1 MHSSIK
7 NKGEVYPF
15 QDNSSISEN
24 SLSKALFPEAKRK
37 QVQAEDII
45 ASISKIFIWSSEGL
59 VQKELTSDT
68 SNETVFVKFEKDTDI
83 VLFRKLGSQWFTGN
97 FVGVLSLGNDCCIEI
112 YSRFEHDKH
121 DKQDKHDKHKFA
133 FINHMLNKIYDLND
147 LFLTQGGNNK
157 TELNF
162 ECLLKLRFL
171 SKLKNAYREGEYKSY
186 EKVHKDDTSPR
197 GTIDIARHI
206 KLNLCPENYKVAY
219 SYNEYT
225 SKNSYIY
232 LVRLCYEMLFQNGKK
247 PKGKEVDD
255 LLFKSQDYWSYDKRQ
270 IIHKNEN
277 KPITSPLFKCHRE
290 LQKFCL
296 DMLRHKKMT
305 LDSFGTEDGKYGVL
319 IDCAWLWEEYVATLL
334 KDYFIHKTMS
344 SKDKDSLFVDEQGGG
359 IQRIIPDYI
368 GKNSIPVIA
377 DAKYMNLYGKR
388 DLQDEQRNSVYY
400 KTVMYMQ
407 RYQAKLGM
415 IFYPSKSEGDNAE
428 DKSQATIEAI
438 KTQENDK
445 GSKNPTNNESI
456 NSIDINNN
464 NINNSNEIKERNK
477 TKANVDRW
485 YIGSNVINDNSL
497 NDNPKFDLISLN
509 LNCLSCEKNDKEKS
523 SEGDV
528 TKELCRAEE
537 SFKSA
542 VKESIESLNKI
553 LETTGKLKG

>member
-1 MHSSIK
+1 MPKCKSKTGKLYFS
-7 NKGEVYPF
+7 
-15 QDNSSISEN
+15 QDNSTISEN
-24 SLSKALFPEAKRK
+24 NNSLFNTLFSKAKGQKE
-37 QVQAEDII
+37 QAQDNDGAEEKL
-45 ASISKIFIWSSEGL
+45 AKIFIWSSDGL
-59 VQKELTSDT
+59 VQKELTSDI
-68 SNETVFVKFEKDTDI
+68 SNETVFVKKDTDTDI

-97 FVGVLSLGNDCCIEI
+97 FVGVLSLGNVRCIEI
-112 YSRFEHDKH
+112 FSRFED
-121 DKQDKHDKHKFA
+121 DNHKFA

-147 LFLTQGGNNK
+147 WLLTQGGNNK
-157 TELNF
+157 TDLNF
-162 ECLLKLRFL
+162 DLLLKLSFL
-171 SKLKNAYREGEYKSY
+171 SKLKNAYSEGEYKSY
-186 EKVHKDDTSPR
+186 EKVHKNDTAPR

-232 LVRLCYEMLFQNGKK
+232 LVRLCYEMLFEKGKK

-277 KPITSPLFKCHRE
+277 KPITSPLFKCHRD

-296 DMLRHKKMT
+296 DVLKHKKMT

-344 SKDKDSLFVDEQGGG
+344 SKEKDNLFVDEKGKGF
-359 IQRIIPDYI
+359 QRIIPDYV
-368 GKNSIPVIA
+368 GKNSLPVIA

-428 DKSQATIEAI
+428 DKSQATTQAI
-438 KTQENDK
+438 KTQENAK
-445 GSKNPTNNESI
+445 GSKNQTNNESY

-464 NINNSNEIKERNK
+464 NNNNNVNEIKERSK

-485 YIGSNVINDNSL
+485 YIESKDNCCNDKARS
-497 NDNPKFDLISLN
+497 FHRISLN
-509 LNCLSCEKNDKEKS
+509 LNCLSSKNTNGNENTCKN
-523 SEGDV
+523 V
-528 TKELCRAEE
+528 ARELSKAED
-537 SFKSA
+537 SFKRA

-553 LETTGKLKG
+553 LETTEKSTG

>member
-1 MHSSIK
+1 MPSSTHNNGK
-7 NKGEVYPF
+7 VNSF
-15 QDNSSISEN
+15 RDNSPISKNNLFDE
-24 SLSKALFPEAKRK
+24 LFPKDKKPKEQAKDNVGTEEK
-37 QVQAEDII
+37 FAKII
-45 ASISKIFIWSSEGL
+45 MWSSEGM
-59 VQKELTSDT
+59 VQKELTYDHGP
-68 SNETVFVKFEKDTDI
+68 SNVTVFVKDKDTDI

-97 FVGVLSLGNDCCIEI
+97 FVGVLSLGNDGSIEI
-112 YSRFEHDKH
+112 YSRFEDDNHR
-121 DKQDKHDKHKFA
+121 FA
-133 FINHMLNKIYDLND
+133 FINYMLNKIYDLND

-162 ECLLKLRFL
+162 DLLLKLSFL

-186 EKVHKDDTSPR
+186 EKVHKNDTSPR

-247 PKGKEVDD
+247 PKVKEVDD

-277 KPITSPLFKCHRE
+277 KPITSPLFKCHRD

-296 DMLRHKKMT
+296 DVLKHKKMT

-344 SKDKDSLFVDEQGGG
+344 SKEKDNLFVDEKGKGF
-359 IQRIIPDYI
+359 QRIIPDYV
-368 GKNSIPVIA
+368 GKNFLPVIA

-415 IFYPSKSEGDNAE
+415 IFYPSISEGDNAE
-428 DKSQATIEAI
+428 DKSQATTQAI
-438 KTQENDK
+438 KTQENAK
-445 GSKNPTNNESI
+445 GSKNQTNNESS
-456 NSIDINNN
+456 NSIDIKNN
-464 NINNSNEIKERNK
+464 NK

-485 YIGSNVINDNSL
+485 FIDSNVTNDNSG
-497 NDNPKFDLISLN
+497 NDKARSFHLISLN
-509 LNCLSCEKNDKEKS
+509 LNCLTDKDAVVDEL
-523 SEGDV
+523 SE
-528 TKELCRAEE
+528 AED
-537 SFKSA
+537 SFKRA
-542 VKESIESLNKI
+542 VKDSIESINKQ
-553 LETTGKLKG
+553 LSTQKSLLDSSQNSSQD

>member
-1 MHSSIK
+1 MPSSTHNNGK
-7 NKGEVYPF
+7 VNSF
-15 QDNSSISEN
+15 RDNSPISKNNLFDE
-24 SLSKALFPEAKRK
+24 LFPKDKKPKEQAKDNVGTEEK
-37 QVQAEDII
+37 FAKII
-45 ASISKIFIWSSEGL
+45 MWSSEGM
-59 VQKELTSDT
+59 VQKELTYDHGP
-68 SNETVFVKFEKDTDI
+68 SNVTVFVKDKDTDI

-97 FVGVLSLGNDCCIEI
+97 FVGVLSLGNDGSIEI
-112 YSRFEHDKH
+112 YSRFEDDNHR
-121 DKQDKHDKHKFA
+121 FA

-162 ECLLKLRFL
+162 DLLLKLSFL

-186 EKVHKDDTSPR
+186 EKVHKNDTSPR

-247 PKGKEVDD
+247 PKVKEVDD

-277 KPITSPLFKCHRE
+277 KPITSPLFKCHRD

-296 DMLRHKKMT
+296 DVLKHKKMT

-344 SKDKDSLFVDEQGGG
+344 SKEKDNLFVDEKGKGF
-359 IQRIIPDYI
+359 QRIIPDYV
-368 GKNSIPVIA
+368 GKNFLPVIA

-415 IFYPSKSEGDNAE
+415 IFYPLISEGDNAE
-428 DKSQATIEAI
+428 YKSQATTQAI
-438 KTQENDK
+438 KTQENAK
-445 GSKNPTNNESI
+445 GSKNQTNNESS
-456 NSIDINNN
+456 NSIDIKNN
-464 NINNSNEIKERNK
+464 NK

-485 YIGSNVINDNSL
+485 FIDSNVTNDNSGY
-497 NDNPKFDLISLN
+497 DKARSFHLISLN
-509 LNCLSCEKNDKEKS
+509 LNCLTDKDAVVDEL
-523 SEGDV
+523 SE
-528 TKELCRAEE
+528 AED
-537 SFKSA
+537 SFKRA
-542 VKESIESLNKI
+542 VKDSIESINKQ
-553 LETTGKLKG
+553 LSTQKSLLDSSQNSSQD

>member
-1 MHSSIK
+1 MPSSTHNNGK
-7 NKGEVYPF
+7 VNSF
-15 QDNSSISEN
+15 RDNSPISKNNLFDE
-24 SLSKALFPEAKRK
+24 LFPKDKKPKEQAKDNVWTEEK
-37 QVQAEDII
+37 FAKII
-45 ASISKIFIWSSEGL
+45 MWSSEGM
-59 VQKELTSDT
+59 VQKELTYDHGP
-68 SNETVFVKFEKDTDI
+68 SNVTVFVKDKDTDI

-97 FVGVLSLGNDCCIEI
+97 FVGVLSLGNDGSIEI
-112 YSRFEHDKH
+112 YSRFEDDNHR
-121 DKQDKHDKHKFA
+121 FA

-162 ECLLKLRFL
+162 DLLLKLSFL

-186 EKVHKDDTSPR
+186 EKVHKNDTSPR

-247 PKGKEVDD
+247 PKVKEVDD

-277 KPITSPLFKCHRE
+277 KPITSPLFKCHRD

-296 DMLRHKKMT
+296 DVLKHKKMT

-344 SKDKDSLFVDEQGGG
+344 SKEKDNLFVDEKGKGF
-359 IQRIIPDYI
+359 QRIIPDYV
-368 GKNSIPVIA
+368 GKNFLPVIA
-377 DAKYMNLYGKR
+377 DAKYMNLYEKR

-415 IFYPSKSEGDNAE
+415 IFYPSISEGDNAE
-428 DKSQATIEAI
+428 DKSQATTQAI
-438 KTQENDK
+438 KTQENAK
-445 GSKNPTNNESI
+445 GSKNQTNNESS
-456 NSIDINNN
+456 NSIDIKNN
-464 NINNSNEIKERNK
+464 NK

-485 YIGSNVINDNSL
+485 FIDSNVTNDNSG
-497 NDNPKFDLISLN
+497 NDKARSFHLISLN
-509 LNCLSCEKNDKEKS
+509 LNCLTDKDAVVDEL
-523 SEGDV
+523 SE
-528 TKELCRAEE
+528 AED
-537 SFKSA
+537 SFKRA
-542 VKESIESLNKI
+542 VKDSIESINKQ
-553 LETTGKLKG
+553 LSTQKSLLDSSQNSSQD

>member
-1 MHSSIK
+1 MPSSTHNNGK
-7 NKGEVYPF
+7 VNSF
-15 QDNSSISEN
+15 RDNSPISKNNLFDE
-24 SLSKALFPEAKRK
+24 LFPKDKKPKEQAKDNVGTEEK
-37 QVQAEDII
+37 FAKII
-45 ASISKIFIWSSEGL
+45 MWSSEGM
-59 VQKELTSDT
+59 VQKELTYDHGP
-68 SNETVFVKFEKDTDI
+68 SNVTVFVKDKDTDI

-97 FVGVLSLGNDCCIEI
+97 FVGVLSLGNDGSIEI
-112 YSRFEHDKH
+112 YSRFEDDNHR
-121 DKQDKHDKHKFA
+121 FA

-162 ECLLKLRFL
+162 DLLLKLSFL

-186 EKVHKDDTSPR
+186 EKVHKNDTSPR

-247 PKGKEVDD
+247 PKVKEVDD

-277 KPITSPLFKCHRE
+277 KPITSPLFKCHRD

-296 DMLRHKKMT
+296 DVLKHKKMT

-319 IDCAWLWEEYVATLL
+319 IDCAWIWEEYVATLL

-344 SKDKDSLFVDEQGGG
+344 SKEKDNLFVDEKGKGF
-359 IQRIIPDYI
+359 QRIIPDYV
-368 GKNSIPVIA
+368 GKNFLPVIA

-415 IFYPSKSEGDNAE
+415 IFYPSISEGDNAE
-428 DKSQATIEAI
+428 DKSQATTQAI
-438 KTQENDK
+438 KTQENAK
-445 GSKNPTNNESI
+445 GSKNQTNNESS
-456 NSIDINNN
+456 NSIDIKNN
-464 NINNSNEIKERNK
+464 NK

-485 YIGSNVINDNSL
+485 FIDSNVTNDNSG
-497 NDNPKFDLISLN
+497 NDKARSFHLISLN
-509 LNCLSCEKNDKEKS
+509 LNCLTDKDAVVDEL
-523 SEGDV
+523 SE
-528 TKELCRAEE
+528 AED
-537 SFKSA
+537 SFKRA
-542 VKESIESLNKI
+542 VKDSIESINKQ
-553 LETTGKLKG
+553 LSTQKSLLDSSQNSSQD

>member
-1 MHSSIK
+1 MPSSTHNNGK
-7 NKGEVYPF
+7 VNSF
-15 QDNSSISEN
+15 RDNSPISKNNLFDE
-24 SLSKALFPEAKRK
+24 LFPKDKKPKEQAKDNVGTEEK
-37 QVQAEDII
+37 FAKII
-45 ASISKIFIWSSEGL
+45 MWSSEGM
-59 VQKELTSDT
+59 VQKELTYDHGP
-68 SNETVFVKFEKDTDI
+68 SNVTVFVKDKDTDI

-97 FVGVLSLGNDCCIEI
+97 FVGVLSLGNDGSIEI
-112 YSRFEHDKH
+112 YSRFEDDNHR
-121 DKQDKHDKHKFA
+121 FA

-162 ECLLKLRFL
+162 DLLLKLSFL

-186 EKVHKDDTSPR
+186 EKVHKNDTSPR

-247 PKGKEVDD
+247 PKVKEVDD

-277 KPITSPLFKCHRE
+277 KPITSPLFKCHRD

-296 DMLRHKKMT
+296 DVLKHKKMT

-344 SKDKDSLFVDEQGGG
+344 SKEKDNLFVDEKGKGF
-359 IQRIIPDYI
+359 QRIIPDYV
-368 GKNSIPVIA
+368 GKNFLPVIA

-415 IFYPSKSEGDNAE
+415 IFYPSISEGDNAE
-428 DKSQATIEAI
+428 DKSQATTQAI
-438 KTQENDK
+438 KTQENAK
-445 GSKNPTNNESI
+445 GSKNQTNNESS
-456 NSIDINNN
+456 NSIDIKNN
-464 NINNSNEIKERNK
+464 NK

-485 YIGSNVINDNSL
+485 FIDSNVTNDNSG
-497 NDNPKFDLISLN
+497 NDKARSFHLISLN
-509 LNCLSCEKNDKEKS
+509 LNYLTDKDAVVDELSE
-523 SEGDV
+523 
-528 TKELCRAEE
+528 AED
-537 SFKSA
+537 SFKRA
-542 VKESIESLNKI
+542 VKDSIESINKQ
-553 LETTGKLKG
+553 LSTQKSLLDSSQNSSQD

>member
-1 MHSSIK
+1 MFD
-7 NKGEVYPF
+7 E
-15 QDNSSISEN
+15 
-24 SLSKALFPEAKRK
+24 LFPKDKKPKEQAKDNVGTEEK
-37 QVQAEDII
+37 FAKII
-45 ASISKIFIWSSEGL
+45 MWSSEGM
-59 VQKELTSDT
+59 VQKELTYDHGP
-68 SNETVFVKFEKDTDI
+68 SNVTVFVKDKDTDI

-97 FVGVLSLGNDCCIEI
+97 FVGVLSLGNDGSIEI
-112 YSRFEHDKH
+112 YSRFEDDNHR
-121 DKQDKHDKHKFA
+121 FA

-162 ECLLKLRFL
+162 DLLLKLSFL

-186 EKVHKDDTSPR
+186 EKVHKNDTSPR

-247 PKGKEVDD
+247 PKVKEVDD

-277 KPITSPLFKCHRE
+277 KPITSPLFKCHRD

-296 DMLRHKKMT
+296 DVLKHKKMT
-305 LDSFGTEDGKYGVL
+305 LYSFGTEDGKYGVL

-344 SKDKDSLFVDEQGGG
+344 SKEKDNLFVDEKGKGF
-359 IQRIIPDYI
+359 QRIIPDYV
-368 GKNSIPVIA
+368 GKNFLPVIA

-415 IFYPSKSEGDNAE
+415 IFYPSISEGDNAE
-428 DKSQATIEAI
+428 DKSQATTQAI
-438 KTQENDK
+438 KTQENAK
-445 GSKNPTNNESI
+445 GSKNQTNNESS
-456 NSIDINNN
+456 NSIDIKNN
-464 NINNSNEIKERNK
+464 NK

-485 YIGSNVINDNSL
+485 FIDSNVTNDNSG
-497 NDNPKFDLISLN
+497 NDKARSFHLISLN
-509 LNCLSCEKNDKEKS
+509 LNCLTDKDAVVDEL
-523 SEGDV
+523 SE
-528 TKELCRAEE
+528 AED
-537 SFKSA
+537 SFKRA
-542 VKESIESLNKI
+542 VKDSIESINKQ
-553 LETTGKLKG
+553 LSTQKSLLDSSQNSSQD

>member
-1 MHSSIK
+1 MPKCKSKTGNLYFS
-7 NKGEVYPF
+7 
-15 QDNSSISEN
+15 QDNSTISEN
-24 SLSKALFPEAKRK
+24 NNSLFNTLFSKAKGQKEQAQDNDGAEEKLAK
-37 QVQAEDII
+37 
-45 ASISKIFIWSSEGL
+45 ISIWSSEGL
-59 VQKELTSDT
+59 VQKELTSDST
-68 SNETVFVKFEKDTDI
+68 NGTVFVKDTDI

-97 FVGVLSLGNDCCIEI
+97 YVGILSLGNDSCIEI
-112 YSRFEHDKH
+112 YSRFEDV
-121 DKQDKHDKHKFA
+121 KHKFA

-147 LFLTQGGNNK
+147 WLLTQGGNNK
-157 TELNF
+157 TDLNLDL
-162 ECLLKLRFL
+162 LLKLSFL

-186 EKVHKDDTSPR
+186 EKVHKNDTAPR

-232 LVRLCYEMLFQNGKK
+232 LVRLCYEMLFEKGKK
-247 PKGKEVDD
+247 PKGKEIDD

-277 KPITSPLFKCHRE
+277 KPITSPLFKCHRD

-296 DMLRHKKMT
+296 DVLKHKKMT
-305 LDSFGTEDGKYGVL
+305 LDSFGTENGKYGVL

-344 SKDKDSLFVDEQGGG
+344 SKEKDFLFADEKGNRF
-359 IQRIIPDYI
+359 QRIIPDYI
-368 GKNSIPVIA
+368 GKNSLPVIA
-377 DAKYMNLYGKR
+377 DAKYMDLYGR
-388 DLQDEQRNSVYY
+388 RELQDEQRNSVYY
-400 KTVMYMQ
+400 KTVMYML
-407 RYQAKLGM
+407 RYQSKLGM
-415 IFYPSKSEGDNAE
+415 IFYPSISEGDNAE
-428 DKSQATIEAI
+428 DKSKA
-438 KTQENDK
+438 KTQDINTKENAK
-445 GSKNPTNNESI
+445 GSKNPTNNESS

-497 NDNPKFDLISLN
+497 NDNPRFDLISLN
-509 LNCLSCEKNDKEKS
+509 LNCLS
-523 SEGDV
+523 SE
-528 TKELCRAEE
+528 KELGRAEE

>member
-1 MHSSIK
+1 MPSSTHNNGK
-7 NKGEVYPF
+7 VNSF
-15 QDNSSISEN
+15 RDNSPISKNNLFDE
-24 SLSKALFPEAKRK
+24 LFPKDKKPKEQAKDNVGTEEK
-37 QVQAEDII
+37 FAKII
-45 ASISKIFIWSSEGL
+45 MWSSEGM
-59 VQKELTSDT
+59 VQKELTYDHGP
-68 SNETVFVKFEKDTDI
+68 SNVTVFVKDKDTDI

-97 FVGVLSLGNDCCIEI
+97 FVGVLSLGNDGSIEI
-112 YSRFEHDKH
+112 YSRFEDDNHR
-121 DKQDKHDKHKFA
+121 FA

-162 ECLLKLRFL
+162 DLLLKLSFL

-186 EKVHKDDTSPR
+186 EKVHKNDTSPR

-247 PKGKEVDD
+247 PKGNEVDD

-277 KPITSPLFKCHRE
+277 KPITSPLFKCHRD

-296 DMLRHKKMT
+296 DVLKHKKMT

-344 SKDKDSLFVDEQGGG
+344 SKEKDNLFVDEKGKGF
-359 IQRIIPDYI
+359 QRIIPDYV
-368 GKNSIPVIA
+368 GKNFLPVIA

-415 IFYPSKSEGDNAE
+415 IFYPSISEGDNAE
-428 DKSQATIEAI
+428 DKSQATTQAI
-438 KTQENDK
+438 KTQENAK
-445 GSKNPTNNESI
+445 GSKNQTNNESS
-456 NSIDINNN
+456 NSIDIKNN
-464 NINNSNEIKERNK
+464 NK

-485 YIGSNVINDNSL
+485 FIDSNVTNDNSGY
-497 NDNPKFDLISLN
+497 DKARSFHLISLN
-509 LNCLSCEKNDKEKS
+509 LNCLTDKDAVVDEL
-523 SEGDV
+523 SE
-528 TKELCRAEE
+528 AED
-537 SFKSA
+537 SFKRA
-542 VKESIESLNKI
+542 VKDSIESINKQ
-553 LETTGKLKG
+553 LSTQKSLLDSSQNSSQD

>member
-1 MHSSIK
+1 MPSSTHNNGK
-7 NKGEVYPF
+7 VNSF
-15 QDNSSISEN
+15 RDNSPISKNNLFDE
-24 SLSKALFPEAKRK
+24 LFPKDKKPKEQAKDNVGTEEK
-37 QVQAEDII
+37 FAKII
-45 ASISKIFIWSSEGL
+45 MWSSEGM
-59 VQKELTSDT
+59 VQKELTYDHGP
-68 SNETVFVKFEKDTDI
+68 SNVTVFVKDKDTDI

-97 FVGVLSLGNDCCIEI
+97 FVGVLSLGNDGSIEI
-112 YSRFEHDKH
+112 YSRFEDDNHR
-121 DKQDKHDKHKFA
+121 FA

-162 ECLLKLRFL
+162 DLLLKLSFL

-186 EKVHKDDTSPR
+186 EKVHKNDTSPR

-247 PKGKEVDD
+247 PKVKEVDD

-277 KPITSPLFKCHRE
+277 KPITSPLFKCHRD

-296 DMLRHKKMT
+296 DVLKHKKMT

-344 SKDKDSLFVDEQGGG
+344 SKEKDNLFVDEKGKGF
-359 IQRIIPDYI
+359 QRIIPDYV
-368 GKNSIPVIA
+368 GKNFLPVIA

-415 IFYPSKSEGDNAE
+415 IFYPSISEGDNAE
-428 DKSQATIEAI
+428 DKSQATTQAI
-438 KTQENDK
+438 KTQENAK
-445 GSKNPTNNESI
+445 GSKNQTNNESS
-456 NSIDINNN
+456 NSIDIKNN
-464 NINNSNEIKERNK
+464 NK

-485 YIGSNVINDNSL
+485 FIDSNVTNDNSG
-497 NDNPKFDLISLN
+497 NDKARSFYLISLN
-509 LNCLSCEKNDKEKS
+509 LNCLTDKDAVVDEL
-523 SEGDV
+523 SE
-528 TKELCRAEE
+528 AED
-537 SFKSA
+537 SFKRA
-542 VKESIESLNKI
+542 VKDSIESINKQ
-553 LETTGKLKG
+553 LSTQKSLLDSSQNSSQD

>member
-1 MHSSIK
+1 MPSSTHNNGK
-7 NKGEVYPF
+7 VNSF
-15 QDNSSISEN
+15 RDNSPISKNNLFDE
-24 SLSKALFPEAKRK
+24 LFPKDKKPKEQAKDNVGTEEK
-37 QVQAEDII
+37 FAKII
-45 ASISKIFIWSSEGL
+45 MWSSEGM
-59 VQKELTSDT
+59 VQKELTYDHGP
-68 SNETVFVKFEKDTDI
+68 SNVTVFVKDKDTDI

-97 FVGVLSLGNDCCIEI
+97 FVGVLSLGNDGSIEI
-112 YSRFEHDKH
+112 YSRFEDDNHR
-121 DKQDKHDKHKFA
+121 FA

-162 ECLLKLRFL
+162 DLLLKLSFL

-186 EKVHKDDTSPR
+186 EKVHKNDTSPR

-247 PKGKEVDD
+247 PKVKEVDD

-277 KPITSPLFKCHRE
+277 KPITSPLFKCHRD

-296 DMLRHKKMT
+296 DVLKHKKMT

-344 SKDKDSLFVDEQGGG
+344 SKEKDNLFVDEKGKGF
-359 IQRIIPDYI
+359 QRIIPDYV
-368 GKNSIPVIA
+368 GKNFLPVIA

-415 IFYPSKSEGDNAE
+415 IFYPSISEGDNAE
-428 DKSQATIEAI
+428 DKSQATTQAI
-438 KTQENDK
+438 KTQENAK
-445 GSKNPTNNESI
+445 GSKNQTNNESS
-456 NSIDINNN
+456 NSIDIKNN
-464 NINNSNEIKERNK
+464 NK

-485 YIGSNVINDNSL
+485 FIDSNVTNDNSG
-497 NDNPKFDLISLN
+497 NDKARSFHLISLN
-509 LNCLSCEKNDKEKS
+509 LNCLTDKDAVVDEL
-523 SEGDV
+523 SE
-528 TKELCRAEE
+528 AED
-537 SFKSA
+537 SFKRA
-542 VKESIESLNKI
+542 VKDSIESINKQ
-553 LETTGKLKG
+553 LSTQKSLLDSSQNSSQD

>member
-1 MHSSIK
+1 MPSSTHNNGK
-7 NKGEVYPF
+7 VNSF
-15 QDNSSISEN
+15 RDNSPISKNNLFDE
-24 SLSKALFPEAKRK
+24 LFPKDKKPKEQAKDNVGTEEK
-37 QVQAEDII
+37 FAKII
-45 ASISKIFIWSSEGL
+45 MWSSEGM
-59 VQKELTSDT
+59 VQKELTYDHGP
-68 SNETVFVKFEKDTDI
+68 SNVTVFVKDKDTDI

-97 FVGVLSLGNDCCIEI
+97 FVGVLSLGNDGSIEI
-112 YSRFEHDKH
+112 YSRFEDDNHR
-121 DKQDKHDKHKFA
+121 FA

-162 ECLLKLRFL
+162 DLLLKLSFL

-186 EKVHKDDTSPR
+186 EKVHKNDTSPR

-247 PKGKEVDD
+247 PKVKEVDD

-277 KPITSPLFKCHRE
+277 KPITSPLFKCHRD

-296 DMLRHKKMT
+296 DVLKHKKMT

-344 SKDKDSLFVDEQGGG
+344 SKEKDNLFVDEKGKGF
-359 IQRIIPDYI
+359 QRIIPDYV
-368 GKNSIPVIA
+368 GKNFLPVIA
-377 DAKYMNLYGKR
+377 DAKYMNLYEKR

-407 RYQAKLGM
+407 RYQAKLGI
-415 IFYPSKSEGDNAE
+415 IFYPSISEGDNAE
-428 DKSQATIEAI
+428 DKSQATTQAI
-438 KTQENDK
+438 KTQENAK
-445 GSKNPTNNESI
+445 GSKNQTNNESS
-456 NSIDINNN
+456 NSIDIKNN
-464 NINNSNEIKERNK
+464 NK

-485 YIGSNVINDNSL
+485 FIDSNVTNDNSG
-497 NDNPKFDLISLN
+497 NDKARSFHLISLN
-509 LNCLSCEKNDKEKS
+509 LNCLTDKDAVVDEL
-523 SEGDV
+523 SE
-528 TKELCRAEE
+528 AED
-537 SFKSA
+537 SFKRA
-542 VKESIESLNKI
+542 VKDSIESINKQ
-553 LETTGKLKG
+553 LSTQKSLLDSSQNSSQD

>member
-1 MHSSIK
+1 MLSSK
-7 NKGEVYPF
+7 DNNGTVYSF
-15 QDNSSISEN
+15 RDNSPILKN
-24 SLSKALFPEAKRK
+24 NLFDALFAKVK
-37 QVQAEDII
+37 FA
-45 ASISKIFIWSSEGL
+45 KIFIWSSEGL
-59 VQKELTSDT
+59 VQKELTPDT
-68 SNETVFVKFEKDTDI
+68 SNVTVFVKDKAI

-97 FVGVLSLGNDCCIEI
+97 YVGVLSLGNDSNIEI
-112 YSRFEHDKH
+112 FSRFEN
-121 DKQDKHDKHKFA
+121 DKHKFA
-133 FINHMLNKIYDLND
+133 FINHMLNKIYNLDDWL
-147 LFLTQGGNNK
+147 LTQGGNNK
-157 TELNF
+157 IELNF
-162 ECLLKLRFL
+162 ECLLKQSFL
-171 SKLKNAYREGEYKSY
+171 SKLKKAYCEGEYKSY
-186 EKVHKDDTSPR
+186 EKAHKNDTSPR

-206 KLNLCPENYKVAY
+206 KLNLCPKNYKVAY

-232 LVRLCYEMLFQNGKK
+232 LVRLCYEMLFQNGIK

-277 KPITSPLFKCHRE
+277 KPITSPLFKCHKD

-296 DMLRHKKMT
+296 DILRHKKMT

-319 IDCAWLWEEYVATLL
+319 IDCAWLWEEYVAALL

-344 SKDKDSLFVDEQGGG
+344 SKDKDFLFVDEQGGG

-428 DKSQATIEAI
+428 DKSKAKTQAI
-438 KTQENDK
+438 KTQENAK
-445 GSKNPTNNESI
+445 GSKNPTNNESS
-456 NSIDINNN
+456 NSIDINNIK
-464 NINNSNEIKERNK
+464 NINNDNNVNEIKERN
-477 TKANVDRW
+477 KANVDRW
-485 YIGSNVINDNSL
+485 YIDSNFINDNSS
-497 NDNPKFDLISLN
+497 NDNQRSFHLISLN
-509 LNCLSCEKNDKEKS
+509 LNCLGGVKTNVKEKS
-523 SEGDV
+523 YKVAVAD
-528 TKELCRAEE
+528 ELSKAED
-537 SFKSA
+537 SFKRA

-553 LETTGKLKG
+553 LENSGKSTG

>member
-1 MHSSIK
+1 MPSSTHNNGK
-7 NKGEVYPF
+7 VNSF
-15 QDNSSISEN
+15 RDNSPISKNNLFDE
-24 SLSKALFPEAKRK
+24 LFPKDKKPKEQAKDNVGTEEK
-37 QVQAEDII
+37 FAKII
-45 ASISKIFIWSSEGL
+45 MWSSEGM
-59 VQKELTSDT
+59 VQKELTYDHGP
-68 SNETVFVKFEKDTDI
+68 SNVTVFVKDKDTDI

-97 FVGVLSLGNDCCIEI
+97 FVGVLSLGNDGSIEI
-112 YSRFEHDKH
+112 YSRFEDDNHR
-121 DKQDKHDKHKFA
+121 FA

-162 ECLLKLRFL
+162 DLLLKLSFL

-186 EKVHKDDTSPR
+186 EMVHKNDTSPR

-247 PKGKEVDD
+247 PKVKEVDD

-277 KPITSPLFKCHRE
+277 KPITSPLFKCHRD

-296 DMLRHKKMT
+296 DVLKHKKMT

-344 SKDKDSLFVDEQGGG
+344 SKEKDNLFVDEKGKGF
-359 IQRIIPDYI
+359 QRIIPDYV
-368 GKNSIPVIA
+368 GKNFLPVIA
-377 DAKYMNLYGKR
+377 DAKYMNLYEKR

-415 IFYPSKSEGDNAE
+415 IFYPSISEGDNAE
-428 DKSQATIEAI
+428 DKSQATTQAI
-438 KTQENDK
+438 KTQENAK
-445 GSKNPTNNESI
+445 GSKNQTNNESS
-456 NSIDINNN
+456 NSIDIKNN
-464 NINNSNEIKERNK
+464 NK

-485 YIGSNVINDNSL
+485 FIDSNVTNDNSG
-497 NDNPKFDLISLN
+497 NDKARSFHLISLN
-509 LNCLSCEKNDKEKS
+509 LNCLTDKDAVVDEL
-523 SEGDV
+523 SE
-528 TKELCRAEE
+528 AED
-537 SFKSA
+537 SFKRA
-542 VKESIESLNKI
+542 VKDSIESINKQ
-553 LETTGKLKG
+553 LSTQKSLLDSSQNSSQD

>member
-1 MHSSIK
+1 MPSSTHNNGK
-7 NKGEVYPF
+7 VNSF
-15 QDNSSISEN
+15 RDNSPISKNNLFDE
-24 SLSKALFPEAKRK
+24 LFPKDKKPKEQAKDNVGTEEK
-37 QVQAEDII
+37 FAKII
-45 ASISKIFIWSSEGL
+45 MWSSEGM
-59 VQKELTSDT
+59 VQKELTYDHGP
-68 SNETVFVKFEKDTDI
+68 SNVTVFVKDKDTDI

-97 FVGVLSLGNDCCIEI
+97 FVGVLSLGNDGSIEI
-112 YSRFEHDKH
+112 YSRFEDDNHR
-121 DKQDKHDKHKFA
+121 FA

-162 ECLLKLRFL
+162 DLLLKLSFL

-186 EKVHKDDTSPR
+186 EKVHKNDTSPR

-247 PKGKEVDD
+247 PKVKEVDD

-277 KPITSPLFKCHRE
+277 KPITSPLFKCHRDF
-290 LQKFCL
+290 QKFCL
-296 DMLRHKKMT
+296 DVLKHKKMT

-344 SKDKDSLFVDEQGGG
+344 SKEKDNLFVDEKGKGF
-359 IQRIIPDYI
+359 QRIIPDYV
-368 GKNSIPVIA
+368 GKNFLPVIA

-415 IFYPSKSEGDNAE
+415 IFYPSISEGDNAE
-428 DKSQATIEAI
+428 DKSQATTQAI
-438 KTQENDK
+438 KTQENAK
-445 GSKNPTNNESI
+445 GSKNQTNNESS
-456 NSIDINNN
+456 NSIDIKNN
-464 NINNSNEIKERNK
+464 NK

-485 YIGSNVINDNSL
+485 FIDSNVTNDNSG
-497 NDNPKFDLISLN
+497 NDKARSFHLISLN
-509 LNCLSCEKNDKEKS
+509 LNCLTDKDAVVDEL
-523 SEGDV
+523 SE
-528 TKELCRAEE
+528 AED
-537 SFKSA
+537 SFKRA
-542 VKESIESLNKI
+542 VKDSIESINKQ
-553 LETTGKLKG
+553 LSTQKSLLDSSQNSSQD

>member
-1 MHSSIK
+1 MPSSTHNNGK
-7 NKGEVYPF
+7 VNSF
-15 QDNSSISEN
+15 RDNSPISKNNLFDE
-24 SLSKALFPEAKRK
+24 LFPKDKKPKEQAKDNVGTEEK
-37 QVQAEDII
+37 FAKII
-45 ASISKIFIWSSEGL
+45 MWSSEGM
-59 VQKELTSDT
+59 VQKELTYDHGP
-68 SNETVFVKFEKDTDI
+68 SNVTVFVKDKDTDI

-97 FVGVLSLGNDCCIEI
+97 FVGVLSLGNDGSIEI
-112 YSRFEHDKH
+112 YSRFEDDNHR
-121 DKQDKHDKHKFA
+121 FA

-162 ECLLKLRFL
+162 DLLLKLSFL

-186 EKVHKDDTSPR
+186 EKVHKNDTSPR

-247 PKGKEVDD
+247 PKVKEVDD

-277 KPITSPLFKCHRE
+277 KPITSPLFKCHRD

-296 DMLRHKKMT
+296 DVLKHKKMT

-344 SKDKDSLFVDEQGGG
+344 SKEKDNLFVDEKGKGF
-359 IQRIIPDYI
+359 QRIIPDYV
-368 GKNSIPVIA
+368 GKNFLPVIA
-377 DAKYMNLYGKR
+377 DAKYMNLYEKR

-415 IFYPSKSEGDNAE
+415 IFYPSISEGDNAE
-428 DKSQATIEAI
+428 DKSQATTQAI
-438 KTQENDK
+438 KTQENAK
-445 GSKNPTNNESI
+445 GSKNQTNNESS
-456 NSIDINNN
+456 NSIDIKNN
-464 NINNSNEIKERNK
+464 NK

-485 YIGSNVINDNSL
+485 FIDSNVTNDNSG
-497 NDNPKFDLISLN
+497 NDKARSFHLISLN
-509 LNCLSCEKNDKEKS
+509 LNCLTDKDAVVDEL
-523 SEGDV
+523 SE
-528 TKELCRAEE
+528 AED
-537 SFKSA
+537 SFKRA
-542 VKESIESLNKI
+542 VKDSIESINKQ
-553 LETTGKLKG
+553 LSTQKSLLDSSQNSSQD

>member
-24 SLSKALFPEAKRK
+24 RLSKALFPEAKRK

-97 FVGVLSLGNDCCIEI
+97 FVGVLSLDNDSSIEI
-112 YSRFEHDKH
+112 FSRFEN
-121 DKQDKHDKHKFA
+121 DKHKFA

-147 LFLTQGGNNK
+147 WLLTQGGYNK
-157 TELNF
+157 TDINLDL
-162 ECLLKLRFL
+162 LLKISFL

-186 EKVHKDDTSPR
+186 EKVHKNDTAPR

-206 KLNLCPENYKVAY
+206 KLNMCPENYKVAY

-319 IDCAWLWEEYVATLL
+319 IDCAWLWEEYIATLL

-344 SKDKDSLFVDEQGGG
+344 SKDKDCLFVDEQGYSF
-359 IQRIIPDYI
+359 QRIIPDYI

-400 KTVMYMQ
+400 KTVMYML
-407 RYQAKLGM
+407 RYQSKLGM
-415 IFYPSKSEGDNAE
+415 IFYPSKSEDVNAKDE
-428 DKSQATIEAI
+428 SKAKTQDI
-438 KTQENDK
+438 KTKENVK
-445 GSKNPTNNESI
+445 GSKNPTNNESS
-456 NSIDINNN
+456 NSIDIKNN
-464 NINNSNEIKERNK
+464 NK
-477 TKANVDRW
+477 TKANVARW
-485 YIGSNVINDNSL
+485 SIESNDNSC
-497 NDNPKFDLISLN
+497 NDKARSFHLISLN
-509 LNCLSCEKNDKEKS
+509 LNCLSSKNTNGEKNTCKN
-523 SEGDV
+523 V
-528 TKELCRAEE
+528 AVELSKAED
-537 SFKSA
+537 SFKRA

-553 LETTGKLKG
+553 LETTGKSTG

>member
-1 MHSSIK
+1 MPSSTHNNGK
-7 NKGEVYPF
+7 VNSF
-15 QDNSSISEN
+15 RDNSPISKNNLFDE
-24 SLSKALFPEAKRK
+24 LFPKDKKPKEQAKDNVGTEEK
-37 QVQAEDII
+37 FAKII
-45 ASISKIFIWSSEGL
+45 MWSSEGM
-59 VQKELTSDT
+59 VQKELTYDHGP
-68 SNETVFVKFEKDTDI
+68 SNVTVFVKDKDTDI

-97 FVGVLSLGNDCCIEI
+97 FVGVLSLGNDGSIEI
-112 YSRFEHDKH
+112 YSRFEDDNHR
-121 DKQDKHDKHKFA
+121 FA

-162 ECLLKLRFL
+162 DLLLKLSFL
-171 SKLKNAYREGEYKSY
+171 SKLKNAYRESEYKSY
-186 EKVHKDDTSPR
+186 EKVHKNDTSPR

-247 PKGKEVDD
+247 PKVKEVDD

-277 KPITSPLFKCHRE
+277 KPITSPLFKCHRD

-296 DMLRHKKMT
+296 DVLKHKKMT

-344 SKDKDSLFVDEQGGG
+344 SKEKDNLFVDEKGKGF
-359 IQRIIPDYI
+359 QRIIPDYV
-368 GKNSIPVIA
+368 GKNFLPVIA
-377 DAKYMNLYGKR
+377 DAKYMNLYEKR

-415 IFYPSKSEGDNAE
+415 IFYPSISEGDNAE
-428 DKSQATIEAI
+428 DKSQATTQAI
-438 KTQENDK
+438 KTQENAK
-445 GSKNPTNNESI
+445 GSKNQTNNESS
-456 NSIDINNN
+456 NSIDIKNN
-464 NINNSNEIKERNK
+464 NK

-485 YIGSNVINDNSL
+485 FIDSNVTNDNSG
-497 NDNPKFDLISLN
+497 NDKARSFHLISLN
-509 LNCLSCEKNDKEKS
+509 LNCLTDKDAVVDEL
-523 SEGDV
+523 SE
-528 TKELCRAEE
+528 AED
-537 SFKSA
+537 SFKRA
-542 VKESIESLNKI
+542 VKDSIESINKQ
-553 LETTGKLKG
+553 LSTQKSLLDSSQNSSQD

>member
-1 MHSSIK
+1 MPSSTNNNGK
-7 NKGEVYPF
+7 VNSF
-15 QDNSSISEN
+15 RDNSPIPEN
-24 SLSKALFPEAKRK
+24 SLFDALFSEDKRQK
-37 QVQAEDII
+37 EKAQDNVGAEENH
-45 ASISKIFIWSSEGL
+45 AKIFIWSSEGL
-59 VQKELTSDT
+59 VQKELSDAT
-68 SNETVFVKFEKDTDI
+68 NGTVFVKDTDI

-97 FVGVLSLGNDCCIEI
+97 FVGVLSLGNDSCIEI
-112 YSRFEHDKH
+112 YSRFEDV
-121 DKQDKHDKHKFA
+121 KHKFA

-147 LFLTQGGNNK
+147 WLLTQGGNNK
-157 TELNF
+157 TDLNLDL
-162 ECLLKLRFL
+162 LLKLSFL

-186 EKVHKDDTSPR
+186 EKVHKNDTAPR

-232 LVRLCYEMLFQNGKK
+232 LVRLCYEMLFEKGKK

-277 KPITSPLFKCHRE
+277 KPITSPLFKCHRD

-296 DMLRHKKMT
+296 DVLKHKKMT

-344 SKDKDSLFVDEQGGG
+344 SKEKDYLFADEKGKPF
-359 IQRIIPDYI
+359 QRIIPDYV
-368 GKNSIPVIA
+368 GKNSLPVIA
-377 DAKYMNLYGKR
+377 DAKYMDLYGRR

-400 KTVMYMQ
+400 KTVMYML

-415 IFYPSKSEGDNAE
+415 IFYPSISEGDNAE
-428 DKSQATIEAI
+428 ENSLDTEEGI
-438 KTQENDK
+438 KPQENAE
-445 GSKNPTNNESI
+445 GS
-456 NSIDINNN
+456 
-464 NINNSNEIKERNK
+464 K

-485 YIGSNVINDNSL
+485 SIESNDNSY
-497 NDNPKFDLISLN
+497 NDKARSFHLISLN
-509 LNCLSCEKNDKEKS
+509 LNCLSSKNTNGKENTCKN
-523 SEGDV
+523 V
-528 TKELCRAEE
+528 AVELSKAED
-537 SFKSA
+537 SFKRA

-553 LETTGKLKG
+553 LETTVKSTG

>member
-1 MHSSIK
+1 MSNCK
-7 NKGEVYPF
+7 NNKVKV
-15 QDNSSISEN
+15 QDNSPISKNNLFDE
-24 SLSKALFPEAKRK
+24 LFPKDKKPKE
-37 QVQAEDII
+37 QAQDNVGAEEKL
-45 ASISKIFIWSSEGL
+45 AKIFIWSSEGL
-59 VQKELTSDT
+59 VQKELSDAT
-68 SNETVFVKFEKDTDI
+68 NGTVFVKDTDKDTDI

-97 FVGVLSLGNDCCIEI
+97 YVGVLSLGNDGSIEI
-112 YSRFEHDKH
+112 YSRFEDDNHR
-121 DKQDKHDKHKFA
+121 FA
-133 FINHMLNKIYDLND
+133 FINHMLSKIYDLND
-147 LFLTQGGNNK
+147 LLLTQGGKNK
-157 TELNF
+157 TDINLDF
-162 ECLLKLRFL
+162 LLKITFL
-171 SKLKNAYREGEYKSY
+171 SKLRNAYREGEYKSY
-186 EKVHKDDTSPR
+186 EKVHKNDTSPR

-247 PKGKEVDD
+247 PKVKEVDD

-277 KPITSPLFKCHRE
+277 KPITSPLFKCHRD

-296 DMLRHKKMT
+296 DILRHKKMS

-344 SKDKDSLFVDEQGGG
+344 SKEKDHLFVDEQGHGF
-359 IQRIIPDYI
+359 QRIIPDYI

-377 DAKYMNLYGKR
+377 DAKYMELYGR
-388 DLQDEQRNSVYY
+388 RELQDEQRNSVYY

-428 DKSQATIEAI
+428 DKSQATTQAI
-438 KTQENDK
+438 MTQENA
-445 GSKNPTNNESI
+445 ESS

-464 NINNSNEIKERNK
+464 NNVNEIKERSK

-485 YIGSNVINDNSL
+485 YIESKDNCYNDKARS
-497 NDNPKFDLISLN
+497 FHRISLN
-509 LNCLSCEKNDKEKS
+509 LNCLSSKNTNGKENTCKN
-523 SEGDV
+523 V
-528 TKELCRAEE
+528 ARELSKAED
-537 SFKSA
+537 SFKRA

-553 LETTGKLKG
+553 LETTGKSTG

>member
-1 MHSSIK
+1 MSNCKSKKRKI
-7 NKGEVYPF
+7 NSF
-15 QDNSSISEN
+15 QDNSPISEN
-24 SLSKALFPEAKRK
+24 KNNLFNTLFTKAKGQKEQAKDNN
-37 QVQAEDII
+37 VAEEKF
-45 ASISKIFIWSSEGL
+45 ANIFIWSSESL
-59 VQKELTSDT
+59 DQKELTCDDT
-68 SNETVFVKFEKDTDI
+68 DKTFFVKDTDI

-97 FVGVLSLGNDCCIEI
+97 YVGVLSSGNDSCIEI
-112 YSRFEHDKH
+112 FSRFEGDN
-121 DKQDKHDKHKFA
+121 HKFA

-147 LFLTQGGNNK
+147 LFLTQGGSNK
-157 TELNF
+157 TDLNF
-162 ECLLKLRFL
+162 DLLLKLSFL
-171 SKLKNAYREGEYKSY
+171 SKLKNAYSEGEYKSY
-186 EKVHKDDTSPR
+186 EKVHKNDTSPR
-197 GTIDIARHI
+197 GSIDIARHI
-206 KLNLCPENYKVAY
+206 KLNLCPDNYKVAY

-277 KPITSPLFKCHRE
+277 KPITSPLFKCHRD

-296 DMLRHKKMT
+296 DILRHKKMT

-334 KDYFIHKTMS
+334 KDFFIHKTMS
-344 SKDKDSLFVDEQGGG
+344 SKEKDYLFADERGNRF
-359 IQRIIPDYI
+359 QRIIPDYV
-368 GKNSIPVIA
+368 GKNSLPVIA
-377 DAKYMNLYGKR
+377 DAKYMDLYGRR

-415 IFYPSKSEGDNAE
+415 IFYPSISECDNAE
-428 DKSQATIEAI
+428 DKSQATTQAI
-438 KTQENDK
+438 KTQENAK
-445 GSKNPTNNESI
+445 GSKNTTNNKSS
-456 NSIDINNN
+456 NSIDIKNNN
-464 NINNSNEIKERNK
+464 NVNEIKERNK

-485 YIGSNVINDNSL
+485 FIGSNVINGNSS
-497 NDNPKFDLISLN
+497 NDNQRLFHLISLN
-509 LNCLSCEKNDKEKS
+509 LNCLD
-523 SEGDV
+523 SENTNV
-528 TKELCRAEE
+528 KVAKELSKAEA

-553 LETTGKLKG
+553 LENTGKSTG

>member
-1 MHSSIK
+1 MPSSPHNNGK
-7 NKGEVYPF
+7 VNSF
-15 QDNSSISEN
+15 RDNSPIPEN
-24 SLSKALFPEAKRK
+24 SLFDALFSEDKRQKKQAKDNN
-37 QVQAEDII
+37 VAEEKF
-45 ASISKIFIWSSEGL
+45 ANIFIWSSEGL
-59 VQKELTSDT
+59 VQKELKCDDT
-68 SNETVFVKFEKDTDI
+68 NKTVFVKDPSI
-83 VLFRKLGSQWFTGN
+83 VLLRKSGSQCFTGN
-97 FVGVLSLGNDCCIEI
+97 YVGVLSLGNDSIEI
-112 YSRFEHDKH
+112 YSRFEDEE
-121 DKQDKHDKHKFA
+121 HKFA

-147 LFLTQGGNNK
+147 LLLTKGGNNK
-157 TELNF
+157 TDINLDF
-162 ECLLKLRFL
+162 LLKTTFL
-171 SKLKNAYREGEYKSY
+171 SKLRKAYSEGEYKSY
-186 EKVHKDDTSPR
+186 EKVHKNDTSPR

-319 IDCAWLWEEYVATLL
+319 IDCAWLWEEYIATLL

-344 SKDKDSLFVDEQGGG
+344 SKEKDCLFADEMGEPF
-359 IQRIIPDYI
+359 QRIIPDYV
-368 GKNSIPVIA
+368 GKNYLPVIA

-400 KTVMYMQ
+400 KTVMYML
-407 RYQAKLGM
+407 RYQSKLGM
-415 IFYPSKSEGDNAE
+415 IFYPSKSEDVNAKDE
-428 DKSQATIEAI
+428 SKAKTQDI
-438 KTQENDK
+438 KTKENVK
-445 GSKNPTNNESI
+445 GSKNPTNNESS
-456 NSIDINNN
+456 NSIDIKNN
-464 NINNSNEIKERNK
+464 NK
-477 TKANVDRW
+477 TKANVARW
-485 YIGSNVINDNSL
+485 SIESDDNSC
-497 NDNPKFDLISLN
+497 NDKARSFHLISLN
-509 LNCLSCEKNDKEKS
+509 LNCLSSKNTNGEKNTCKN
-523 SEGDV
+523 V
-528 TKELCRAEE
+528 AVELSKAED
-537 SFKSA
+537 SFKRA

-553 LETTGKLKG
+553 LETTGKSTG

>member
-1 MHSSIK
+1 MLSSK
-7 NKGEVYPF
+7 DNNGTVYSF
-15 QDNSSISEN
+15 RDNSPILKN
-24 SLSKALFPEAKRK
+24 NLFDALFAKVK
-37 QVQAEDII
+37 FA
-45 ASISKIFIWSSEGL
+45 KIFIWSSEGL
-59 VQKELTSDT
+59 VQKELTPDT
-68 SNETVFVKFEKDTDI
+68 SNVTVFVKDTAI

-97 FVGVLSLGNDCCIEI
+97 YVGILSLGNDSCIEI
-112 YSRFEHDKH
+112 YSRFEDV
-121 DKQDKHDKHKFA
+121 KHKFA

-147 LFLTQGGNNK
+147 WLLTQGGNNK
-157 TELNF
+157 TNLNLDL
-162 ECLLKLRFL
+162 LLKLSFL

-186 EKVHKDDTSPR
+186 EKVHKNDTAPR

-232 LVRLCYEMLFQNGKK
+232 LVRLCYEMLFEKGKK

-255 LLFKSQDYWSYDKRQ
+255 LLFKSQDYWSYDKRK

-277 KPITSPLFKCHRE
+277 KPITSPLFKCHRD

-296 DMLRHKKMT
+296 DVLKHKKMT

-344 SKDKDSLFVDEQGGG
+344 SKEKDYLFADERGKPF
-359 IQRIIPDYI
+359 QRIIPDYV
-368 GKNSIPVIA
+368 GKNYLPVIA
-377 DAKYMNLYGKR
+377 DAKYMDLYGR
-388 DLQDEQRNSVYY
+388 RELQDEQRNSVYY
-400 KTVMYMQ
+400 KTVMYML
-407 RYQAKLGM
+407 RYQSKLGM
-415 IFYPSKSEGDNAE
+415 IFYPSISEGDNAE
-428 DKSQATIEAI
+428 DKSKAKTQAIM
-438 KTQENDK
+438 TQENA
-445 GSKNPTNNESI
+445 ESS

-464 NINNSNEIKERNK
+464 NINNSNNVNELNESNK
-477 TKANVDRW
+477 TKANVARW
-485 YIGSNVINDNSL
+485 SIESNDNSC
-497 NDNPKFDLISLN
+497 NDKARSFHLISLN
-509 LNCLSCEKNDKEKS
+509 LNCLS
-523 SEGDV
+523 SE
-528 TKELCRAEE
+528 KELGRAEE

>member
-1 MHSSIK
+1 MPSSTHNNGKVNSFRDNSPISK
-7 NKGEVYPF
+7 NNSFNALLSEAKEQNEQV
-15 QDNSSISEN
+15 QDNVG
-24 SLSKALFPEAKRK
+24 AKVK
-37 QVQAEDII
+37 FA
-45 ASISKIFIWSSEGL
+45 KIFIWSSEGL

-68 SNETVFVKFEKDTDI
+68 SNVTFFVKDRVI
-83 VLFRKLGSQWFTGN
+83 VLFRKLGPQWFTGN
-97 FVGVLSLGNDCCIEI
+97 FVGVLSLDNESSIEI
-112 YSRFEHDKH
+112 YSRFED
-121 DKQDKHDKHKFA
+121 DNHKFA
-133 FINHMLNKIYDLND
+133 FINHMLNEIYDLND

-157 TELNF
+157 TDINLDF
-162 ECLLKLRFL
+162 LLKITFL
-171 SKLKNAYREGEYKSY
+171 SKLRKAYREGEYKSY
-186 EKVHKDDTSPR
+186 EKVHKNDTSPR

-232 LVRLCYEMLFQNGKK
+232 LVRLYYEMLFEKGKK

-277 KPITSPLFKCHRE
+277 KPITSPLFKCHRD

-344 SKDKDSLFVDEQGGG
+344 SKDKDYLFVDEQGHGF
-359 IQRIIPDYI
+359 QRIIPDYI

-377 DAKYMNLYGKR
+377 DAKYMNLYGRR

-400 KTVMYMQ
+400 KTVMYML
-407 RYQAKLGM
+407 RYQSKLGM

-428 DKSQATIEAI
+428 DKSQATTEAI
-438 KTQENDK
+438 KTQENAK
-445 GSKNPTNNESI
+445 GSKNPTNNESS

-477 TKANVDRW
+477 TKAKVDRW

-497 NDNPKFDLISLN
+497 NDNPRFDLISLN
-509 LNCLSCEKNDKEKS
+509 LNCLSSEKNGSEHKNDKQKS
-523 SEGDV
+523 SEDAV
-528 TKELCRAEE
+528 AKELGMAEE

-542 VKESIESLNKI
+542 VKKSIESISKS
-553 LETTGKLKG
+553 LEFTE

>member
-1 MHSSIK
+1 MPSSTNNNGK
-7 NKGEVYPF
+7 VNSF
-15 QDNSSISEN
+15 RDNSPIPEN
-24 SLSKALFPEAKRK
+24 SLFDAPFSEDKRQKEKA
-37 QVQAEDII
+37 QDNVGAEEKH
-45 ASISKIFIWSSEGL
+45 AKIFIWSSEGL
-59 VQKELTSDT
+59 VQKELSDAT
-68 SNETVFVKFEKDTDI
+68 NGTVFVKDTDI

-97 FVGVLSLGNDCCIEI
+97 FVGVLSLGNDSCIEI
-112 YSRFEHDKH
+112 YSRFEDDNHR
-121 DKQDKHDKHKFA
+121 FA

-157 TELNF
+157 TDLNLDL
-162 ECLLKLRFL
+162 LLKLSFL

-186 EKVHKDDTSPR
+186 EKVHKNDTAPR

-232 LVRLCYEMLFQNGKK
+232 LVRLCYEMLFEKGKK
-247 PKGKEVDD
+247 PKGKGVDD

-277 KPITSPLFKCHRE
+277 KPITSPLFKCHRD

-296 DMLRHKKMT
+296 DVLKHKKMT

-344 SKDKDSLFVDEQGGG
+344 SKEKDYLFADEKGKPF
-359 IQRIIPDYI
+359 QRIIPDYV
-368 GKNSIPVIA
+368 GKNSLPVIA
-377 DAKYMNLYGKR
+377 DAKYMDLYGRR

-415 IFYPSKSEGDNAE
+415 IFYPSISEGDNAE
-428 DKSQATIEAI
+428 DKSQATTQAI
-438 KTQENDK
+438 KTQENAK
-445 GSKNPTNNESI
+445 GSKNQTNNESS
-456 NSIDINNN
+456 NSIDIKNN
-464 NINNSNEIKERNK
+464 NK

-485 YIGSNVINDNSL
+485 FIDSNVTNDNSG
-497 NDNPKFDLISLN
+497 NDKARSFHLISLN
-509 LNCLSCEKNDKEKS
+509 LNCLTDKDAVVDEL
-523 SEGDV
+523 SE
-528 TKELCRAEE
+528 AED
-537 SFKSA
+537 SFKRA
-542 VKESIESLNKI
+542 VKDSIESINKQ
-553 LETTGKLKG
+553 LSTQKSLLDSSQNSSQD

>member
-1 MHSSIK
+1 MPSSTHNNGKVNSFRDSSPISK
-7 NKGEVYPF
+7 NNLFDE
-15 QDNSSISEN
+15 
-24 SLSKALFPEAKRK
+24 LFPKDKKPKEQAKDNVGTEEK
-37 QVQAEDII
+37 FAKII
-45 ASISKIFIWSSEGL
+45 MWSSEGM
-59 VQKELTSDT
+59 VQKELTYDHGP
-68 SNETVFVKFEKDTDI
+68 SNVTVFVKDKDTDI

-97 FVGVLSLGNDCCIEI
+97 FVGVLSLGNDGSIEI
-112 YSRFEHDKH
+112 YSRFEDDNHR
-121 DKQDKHDKHKFA
+121 FA

-162 ECLLKLRFL
+162 DLLLKLSFL

-186 EKVHKDDTSPR
+186 EKVHKNDTSPR

-247 PKGKEVDD
+247 PKVKEVDD

-277 KPITSPLFKCHRE
+277 KPITSPLFKCHRD

-296 DMLRHKKMT
+296 DVLKHKKMT

-344 SKDKDSLFVDEQGGG
+344 SKEKDNLFVDEKGKGF
-359 IQRIIPDYI
+359 QRIIPDYV
-368 GKNSIPVIA
+368 GKNFLPVIA

-415 IFYPSKSEGDNAE
+415 IFYPSISEGDNAE
-428 DKSQATIEAI
+428 DKSQATTQAI
-438 KTQENDK
+438 KTQENAK
-445 GSKNPTNNESI
+445 GSKNQTNNESS
-456 NSIDINNN
+456 NSIDIKNN
-464 NINNSNEIKERNK
+464 NK

-485 YIGSNVINDNSL
+485 FIDSNVTNDNSG
-497 NDNPKFDLISLN
+497 NDKARSFHLISLN
-509 LNCLSCEKNDKEKS
+509 LNYLTDKDAVVDELSE
-523 SEGDV
+523 
-528 TKELCRAEE
+528 AED
-537 SFKSA
+537 SFKRA
-542 VKESIESLNKI
+542 VKDSIESINKQ
-553 LETTGKLKG
+553 LSTQKSLLDSSQNSSQD

>member
-1 MHSSIK
+1 MHSSTHNNGK
-7 NKGEVYPF
+7 VNSF
-15 QDNSSISEN
+15 RDNSPILEN
-24 SLSKALFPEAKRK
+24 SLSKALFPEAKGK

-112 YSRFEHDKH
+112 YSRFEHDKNDKQ

-186 EKVHKDDTSPR
+186 EKVHKNDTSPR

-319 IDCAWLWEEYVATLL
+319 IDCAWLWEEYIATLL

-344 SKDKDSLFVDEQGGG
+344 SKEKDCLFADEKGEPF
-359 IQRIIPDYI
+359 QRIIPDYV
-368 GKNSIPVIA
+368 GKNYLPVIA
-377 DAKYMNLYGKR
+377 DAKYMNLYGIR

-400 KTVMYMQ
+400 KTVMYML
-407 RYQAKLGM
+407 RYQSKLGM
-415 IFYPSKSEGDNAE
+415 IFYPSKSEDVNAKDE
-428 DKSQATIEAI
+428 SKAKTQDI
-438 KTQENDK
+438 KTKENVK
-445 GSKNPTNNESI
+445 GSKNPTNNESS
-456 NSIDINNN
+456 NSIDIKNN
-464 NINNSNEIKERNK
+464 NK
-477 TKANVDRW
+477 TKANVARW
-485 YIGSNVINDNSL
+485 SIESDDNSC
-497 NDNPKFDLISLN
+497 NDKARSFHLISLN
-509 LNCLSCEKNDKEKS
+509 LNCLSSKENDIEKS
-523 SEGDV
+523 YKVAVDDEIS
-528 TKELCRAEE
+528 KAED
-537 SFKSA
+537 SFKRA
-542 VKESIESLNKI
+542 VKDSIESLNKI
-553 LETTGKLKG
+553 LENTGKSTG

>member
-7 NKGEVYPF
+7 NKGKVYSF

-24 SLSKALFPEAKRK
+24 NLFNTLFTKAKGQNEQAKDND
-37 QVQAEDII
+37 VAEEKF
-45 ASISKIFIWSSEGL
+45 ANIFIWSSEGL
-59 VQKELTSDT
+59 VQKELTCDDT
-68 SNETVFVKFEKDTDI
+68 NDTDKTVFVKDTSI
-83 VLFRKLGSQWFTGN
+83 VLFRKSGSQLVTGN
-97 FVGVLSLGNDCCIEI
+97 YVGVLSSGNGSSIEI
-112 YSRFEHDKH
+112 YSRFEHDKQE
-121 DKQDKHDKHKFA
+121 KQDKHKFA

-147 LFLTQGGNNK
+147 LFLTQGCNNK

-162 ECLLKLRFL
+162 EFLLKLRFL

-186 EKVHKDDTSPR
+186 EKVHKNDTSPR

-277 KPITSPLFKCHRE
+277 KPITSPLFKCHRD

-296 DMLRHKKMT
+296 DVLKHKKMT

-334 KDYFIHKTMS
+334 KDYFTHKTMS
-344 SKDKDSLFVDEQGGG
+344 SKDKDFLFVDEQGGG

-400 KTVMYMQ
+400 KTVMYML
-407 RYQAKLGM
+407 RYQSKLGM
-415 IFYPSKSEGDNAE
+415 IFYPSKSEDVNAKDE
-428 DKSQATIEAI
+428 SKAKTQDI
-438 KTQENDK
+438 KTKENVK
-445 GSKNPTNNESI
+445 GSKNPTNNESS
-456 NSIDINNN
+456 NSIDIKNN
-464 NINNSNEIKERNK
+464 NK

-485 YIGSNVINDNSL
+485 SIESDDNSC
-497 NDNPKFDLISLN
+497 NDKARSFHLISLN
-509 LNCLSCEKNDKEKS
+509 LNCLTDKDAVVDEL
-523 SEGDV
+523 SE
-528 TKELCRAEE
+528 AED
-537 SFKSA
+537 SFKRA

-553 LETTGKLKG
+553 LENTGKSTG